1 MKKIALIGYP
11 YDENSSFL
19 KGPAKAPPI
28 IREALFSPSSN
39 LWSELEIEINKNV
52 LTDFNDV
59 DINSNSEAFEKV
71 EESLNQIFSE
81 RLFPI
86 CLGGDH
92 FMTYPIIKA
101 LSKKYPNLQIIHFD
115 AHPDLYDELDGN
127 RLSHACPFARIME
140 NKLAKKLTQIGI
152 RGANEH
158 QRKQAKRFGVNMIEL
173 KNMKKKFNLSFD
185 LPIYISFDL
194 DVIDPAFAPG
204 VSHHEPGGLSTRKA
218 INLIHSIKGNIVGA
232 DIVELN
238 PDRDSSGISAMVAVK
253 ILKEIAA
260 KIILSKNI
268 K

>member
-19 KGPAKAPPI
+19 KGPAKAPPV
-28 IREALFSPSSN
+28 IREAFLSPSSN
-39 LWSELEIEINKNV
+39 LWSELELEINDAV
-52 LTDFNDV
+52 FTDLKDV
-59 DINSNSEAFEKV
+59 DITSNYDAFEKV
-71 EESLNQIFSE
+71 EESLNHIFS
-81 RLFPI
+81 LGLTPI

-92 FMTYPIIKA
+92 FITYPIIKA
-101 LSKKYPNLQIIHFD
+101 FFKRYPNLHIFHFD
-115 AHPDLYDELDGN
+115 AHPDLYDHLDGN

-140 NKLAKKLTQIGI
+140 EKLAKNLTQIGI

-158 QRKQAKRFGVNMIEL
+158 QRQQAKRFGVNMNEL
-173 KNMKKKFNLSFD
+173 KDMKKKPNLYSD

-204 VSHHEPGGLSTRKA
+204 VSHHEPGGLSTREA
-218 INLIHSIKGNIVGA
+218 INLIHSIQGNIVGA

-238 PDRDSSGISAMVAVK
+238 PDRDSLGISAMAAAK

-260 KIILSKNI
+260 KIILS
-268 K
+268 